1 MAAEGPTSRAVLRA
15 MLIAV
20 AVALSLYLVYLLRK
34 PISWLVIAAFLALA
48 AAGPVNFL
56 SRYMKRGIAIAV
68 TYILIIAIPLG
79 LIAGITPSVA
89 SQVEN
94 LINEAPQYAS
104 DVEDLVQSSEVLQS
118 LDQKYKVVTNLKQG
132 ARDLPNRLPDA
143 AGTLKDLGVGFLNS
157 IFAGITILV
166 LSIFMVG
173 GGPRWAR
180 QFIESQRPEHAERIE
195 RTLKRIGD
203 AVGNYVA
210 GAIIQATLAGVSA
223 FIVLTILGVPFA
235 APLALLV
242 AFFDLIPVVGASI
255 AGIAVGVLTL
265 FVHFPVATIV
275 WAGFVIGYQQVEN
288 YLIQPQIQKRASKI
302 EPFTVLVAV
311 LFGTA
316 LFGIIGAVLAIP
328 TAAAIQ
334 ITISEWR
341 DYQRSI
347 AAEEN
352 GTRNRSGGGSKG
364 SGGSTR
370 KRTPKKTS
378 GKRRAPA
385 KRKTRASG
393 KRTA

>member
-1 MAAEGPTSRAVLRA
+1 MATDGPTSKAVLKA
-15 MLIAV
+15 TLVAV
-20 AVALSLYLVYLLRK
+20 AVALALYLVYLLRK

-56 SRYMKRGIAIAV
+56 TRYMKRGIAITI

-89 SQVEN
+89 DQVEN
-94 LINEAPQYAS
+94 LVNEAPEYAR
-104 DVEDLVQSSEVLQS
+104 DVEDLVQSSELLQG
-118 LDQKYKVVTNLKQG
+118 LDQKYKIVTNLKEG
-132 ARDLPNRLPDA
+132 ANDLPDRLPDA
-143 AGTLKDLGVGFLNS
+143 AGTLKDLGVGFFNS
-157 IFAGITILV
+157 IFAGLTILV
-166 LSIFMVG
+166 LSVFMVA

-180 QFIESQRPEHAERIE
+180 QFVESQRPEHAERIE
-195 RTLKRIGD
+195 RTLKRIAD

-210 GAIIQATLAGVSA
+210 GAILQATLAGLSA

-255 AGIAVGVLTL
+255 AGVAVGVLTL
-265 FVHFPVATIV
+265 FVDWPLATIV
-275 WAGFVIGYQQVEN
+275 WAGFVIGYQQIEN

-341 DYQRSI
+341 DYQVSF
-347 AAEEN
+347 AA
-352 GTRNRSGGGSKG
+352 G
-364 SGGSTR
+364 
-370 KRTPKKTS
+370 KK
-378 GKRRAPA
+378 P
-385 KRKTRASG
+385 RASG
-393 KRTA
+393 KSSRSKSTPATKKRRRAGAKKVSARSKKGPTGKRSA

>member
-1 MAAEGPTSRAVLRA
+1 MAAEGPTTRAVLRA

-56 SRYMKRGIAIAV
+56 SRYMKRGLAIAV
-68 TYILIIAIPLG
+68 TYLLIISIPLG

-89 SQVEN
+89 NQVEN
-94 LINEAPQYAS
+94 LINEAPGYAT
-104 DVEDLVQSSEVLQS
+104 DVETFVQSSEFLQG
-118 LDQKYKVVTNLKQG
+118 LDEKYKVVNTIKQG
-132 ARDLPNRLPDA
+132 AKDLPNRLPDA

-157 IFAGITILV
+157 IFASLTILV

-180 QFIESQRPEHAERIE
+180 QFIESQRPEHAKRIE
-195 RTLKRIGD
+195 RTLKRIAD

-223 FIVLTILGVPFA
+223 FIVLTILDVPFA
-235 APLALLV
+235 APLALVV

-265 FVHFPVATIV
+265 FVNFPVATIV
-275 WAGFVIGYQQVEN
+275 WAGFVIGYQQIEN
-288 YLIQPQIQKRASKI
+288 YLIQPQIQRRASKI

-316 LFGIIGAVLAIP
+316 LFGIIGAILAIP

-334 ITISEWR
+334 ITIGEWR
-341 DYQRSI
+341 DYRASIIADEGKRKRKRS
-347 AAEEN
+347 AASKSKAKTAG
-352 GTRNRSGGGSKG
+352 GTRKAGSQASRSK
-364 SGGSTR
+364 STGR
-370 KRTPKKTS
+370 KR
-378 GKRRAPA
+378 AA
-385 KRKTRASG
+385 
-393 KRTA
+393 

>member
-1 MAAEGPTSRAVLRA
+1 MATDGPTSKAVLKA
-15 MLIAV
+15 TLVAV
-20 AVALSLYLVYLLRK
+20 AVALALYLVYLLRK

-56 SRYMKRGIAIAV
+56 TRYMKRGIAITI

-89 SQVEN
+89 DQVEN
-94 LINEAPQYAS
+94 LVNEAPEYAR
-104 DVEDLVQSSEVLQS
+104 DVEDLVQSSELLQG
-118 LDQKYKVVTNLKQG
+118 LDQKYKIVTNLKEG
-132 ARDLPNRLPDA
+132 ANDLPDRLPDA
-143 AGTLKDLGVGFLNS
+143 AGTLKDLGVGFFNS
-157 IFAGITILV
+157 IFAGLTILV
-166 LSIFMVG
+166 LSVFMVA

-180 QFIESQRPEHAERIE
+180 QFVESQRPEHAERIE
-195 RTLKRIGD
+195 RTLKRIAD

-210 GAIIQATLAGVSA
+210 GAILQATLAGLSA

-255 AGIAVGVLTL
+255 AGVAVGVLTL
-265 FVHFPVATIV
+265 FVDWPLATIV
-275 WAGFVIGYQQVEN
+275 WAGFVIGYQQIEN

-341 DYQRSI
+341 DYQASF
-347 AAEEN
+347 AA
-352 GTRNRSGGGSKG
+352 GKKPRASGESSGSKP
-364 SGGSTR
+364 
-370 KRTPKKTS
+370 TPATK
-378 GKRRAPA
+378 KRRRAGA
-385 KRKTRASG
+385 KKASARSKKGPTG

>member
-1 MAAEGPTSRAVLRA
+1 MATDGPTSKAVLKA
-15 MLIAV
+15 TLVAV
-20 AVALSLYLVYLLRK
+20 AVALALYLVYLLRK

-56 SRYMKRGIAIAV
+56 SRYMKRGIAITI

-89 SQVEN
+89 DQVEN
-94 LINEAPQYAS
+94 LVNEAPEYAR
-104 DVEDLVQSSEVLQS
+104 DVEDLVQSSELLQG
-118 LDQKYKVVTNLKQG
+118 LDQKYKIVTNLKEG
-132 ARDLPNRLPDA
+132 ANDLPDRLPDA
-143 AGTLKDLGVGFLNS
+143 TGTLKDLGVGFFNS
-157 IFAGITILV
+157 IFAGLTILV
-166 LSIFMVG
+166 LSVFMVA

-180 QFIESQRPEHAERIE
+180 QFVESQRPEHAERIE
-195 RTLKRIGD
+195 RTLKRIAD

-210 GAIIQATLAGVSA
+210 GAILQATLAGLSA
-223 FIVLTILGVPFA
+223 FVVLTILGVPFA

-255 AGIAVGVLTL
+255 AGVAVGVLTL
-265 FVHFPVATIV
+265 FVDWPLATIV
-275 WAGFVIGYQQVEN
+275 WAGFVIGYQQIEN
-288 YLIQPQIQKRASKI
+288 YLIQPQIQERASKI

-316 LFGIIGAVLAIP
+316 LFGVIGAVLAIP

-341 DYQRSI
+341 DYQASFVSDRKTRTSRKTSKSKSAPATKKRS
-347 AAEEN
+347 AARA
-352 GTRNRSGGGSKG
+352 T
-364 SGGSTR
+364 
-370 KRTPKKTS
+370 KKTS
-378 GKRRAPA
+378 ARGKKGP
-385 KRKTRASG
+385 TG

>member
-1 MAAEGPTSRAVLRA
+1 MAADGPTSKAVLKA
-15 MLIAV
+15 TLVAV
-20 AVALSLYLVYLLRK
+20 AVALALYLVYLLRK

-56 SRYMKRGIAIAV
+56 SRYMKRGIAITI

-89 SQVEN
+89 DQVEN
-94 LINEAPQYAS
+94 LVNEAPEYAK
-104 DVEDLVQSSEVLQS
+104 DVEDLVQSSELLQG
-118 LDQKYKVVTNLKQG
+118 LDQKYKIVTNLKEG
-132 ARDLPNRLPDA
+132 ANDLPDRLPDA
-143 AGTLKDLGVGFLNS
+143 AGTLKDLGVGFFNS
-157 IFAGITILV
+157 IFAGLTILV
-166 LSIFMVG
+166 LSVFMVA

-180 QFIESQRPEHAERIE
+180 QFVESQRPEHSERIE
-195 RTLKRIGD
+195 RTLKRIAD

-210 GAIIQATLAGVSA
+210 GAILQATLAGLSA
-223 FIVLTILGVPFA
+223 FVVLTILGVPFA

-255 AGIAVGVLTL
+255 AGVAVGVLTL
-265 FVHFPVATIV
+265 FVDWPLATIV
-275 WAGFVIGYQQVEN
+275 WAGFVIGYQQIEN

-341 DYQRSI
+341 DYQASFTSDRKTRTSRKASKSKSAPAKKKRS
-347 AAEEN
+347 AARA
-352 GTRNRSGGGSKG
+352 T
-364 SGGSTR
+364 
-370 KRTPKKTS
+370 KKTS
-378 GKRRAPA
+378 ARGKRSSA
-385 KRKTRASG
+385 G

>member
-1 MAAEGPTSRAVLRA
+1 MTVEGPTTKAVLRA

-56 SRYMKRGIAIAV
+56 SRYMKRGLAITI
-68 TYILIIAIPLG
+68 TYILIIAVPLG

-89 SQVEN
+89 HQVEN

-104 DVEDLVQSSEVLQS
+104 DVEDFVQSSDFLQG
-118 LDQKYKVVTNLKQG
+118 LDKKYKVVTTLKQS
-132 ARDLPNRLPDA
+132 ANDLPKHLPDA

-157 IFAGITILV
+157 IFAGLTILV

-195 RTLKRIGD
+195 RTLKRIAD

-223 FIVLTILGVPFA
+223 FIVLTILGIPFA
-235 APLALLV
+235 APLALVV
-242 AFFDLIPVVGASI
+242 AFFDLIPVVGATI
-255 AGIAVGVLTL
+255 AGVAVGVLTL
-265 FVHFPVATIV
+265 FVDFPVATIV
-275 WAGFVIGYQQVEN
+275 WAVFVIGYQQIEN

-311 LFGTA
+311 LFGTV

-334 ITISEWR
+334 ITVSEWR
-341 DYQRSI
+341 DYRASI
-347 AAEEN
+347 AADEKPKRRTAKST
-352 GTRNRSGGGSKG
+352 TRAKG
-364 SGGSTR
+364 KAAAKKPAR
-370 KRTPKKTS
+370 KRT
-378 GKRRAPA
+378 A
-385 KRKTRASG
+385 
-393 KRTA
+393 

>member
-1 MAAEGPTSRAVLRA
+1 MAVEGPTSKAVLRA

-20 AVALSLYLVYLLRK
+20 AVALSLYLIYLLRK
-34 PISWLVIAAFLALA
+34 PISWLIIAAFLALA

-56 SRYMKRGIAIAV
+56 SRYMKRGFAITI
-68 TYILIIAIPLG
+68 TYILIISVPLG

-89 SQVEN
+89 NQVEN

-104 DVEDLVQSSEVLQS
+104 DVENLVQSSDLLQD
-118 LDQKYKVVTNLKQG
+118 LDKKYKVVTNLKEG
-132 ARDLPNRLPDA
+132 ANDLPKRLPDA

-157 IFAGITILV
+157 IFAGLTILV

-180 QFIESQRPEHAERIE
+180 QFIESQRPEHAKRIE
-195 RTLKRIGD
+195 RTLKRIAD

-235 APLALLV
+235 APLALIV

-255 AGIAVGVLTL
+255 AGVAVGLLTL
-265 FVHFPVATIV
+265 FVNFPVATIV
-275 WAGFVIGYQQVEN
+275 WAAFVIGYQQIEN

-311 LFGTA
+311 LFGTV

-341 DYQRSI
+341 DYRASIEADEKPKRRTKASTAKAKTRSP
-347 AAEEN
+347 A
-352 GTRNRSGGGSKG
+352 
-364 SGGSTR
+364 
-370 KRTPKKTS
+370 KKKS
-378 GKRRAPA
+378 AKKPAGKRAA
-385 KRKTRASG
+385 
-393 KRTA
+393 

>member
-1 MAAEGPTSRAVLRA
+1 MAAEGPTTRAVLRA

-56 SRYMKRGIAIAV
+56 SRYMKRGFAIAI
-68 TYILIIAIPLG
+68 TYVLIISIPLG

-89 SQVEN
+89 NQVEN
-94 LINEAPQYAS
+94 LINEAPGYAT
-104 DVEDLVQSSEVLQS
+104 DVESFVQSSEFLQG
-118 LDQKYKVVTNLKQG
+118 LDEKYRVVNTLKEG
-132 ARDLPNRLPDA
+132 AKDLPNRLPDA

-157 IFAGITILV
+157 IFASLTILV

-180 QFIESQRPEHAERIE
+180 QFVESQRPEHAARIE
-195 RTLKRIGD
+195 RTLKRIAD

-255 AGIAVGVLTL
+255 AGVAVGVLTL
-265 FVHFPVATIV
+265 FVHFPVATII
-275 WAGFVIGYQQVEN
+275 WAGFVIGYQQIEN

-316 LFGIIGAVLAIP
+316 LFGIIGAILAIP

-341 DYQRSI
+341 DYQASI
-347 AAEEN
+347 AAEEKAPRRKRSPKSKSAG
-352 GTRNRSGGGSKG
+352 GTRGKQAARKPKSRSK
-364 SGGSTR
+364 SGRGRET
-370 KRTPKKTS
+370 T
-378 GKRRAPA
+378 
-385 KRKTRASG
+385 G

>member
-1 MAAEGPTSRAVLRA
+1 MAVEGPTSKAVLRA

-20 AVALSLYLVYLLRK
+20 AVALSLYLIYLLRK

-56 SRYMKRGIAIAV
+56 SRYMKRGFAIAI
-68 TYILIIAIPLG
+68 TYILIISIPLG

-89 SQVEN
+89 NQVEN

-104 DVEDLVQSSEVLQS
+104 DVEDLVQSSDLLQG
-118 LDQKYKVVTNLKQG
+118 LDKKYKVVTNLKEG
-132 ARDLPNRLPDA
+132 ANDLPKRLPDA

-157 IFAGITILV
+157 IFAGLTILV

-195 RTLKRIGD
+195 RTLKRIAD

-235 APLALLV
+235 APLALVV

-255 AGIAVGVLTL
+255 AGVAVGLLTL
-265 FVHFPVATIV
+265 FVNFPVATIV
-275 WAGFVIGYQQVEN
+275 WAIFVIGYQQIEN

-341 DYQRSI
+341 DYRASI
-347 AAEEN
+347 EADEKPKRRTKA
-352 GTRNRSGGGSKG
+352 
-364 SGGSTR
+364 STT
-370 KRTPKKTS
+370 KAKTKSPAKKKPAKKPA
-378 GKRRAPA
+378 GKRAA
-385 KRKTRASG
+385 
-393 KRTA
+393 

>member
-1 MAAEGPTSRAVLRA
+1 MATDGPTSKAVLKA
-15 MLIAV
+15 TLVAV
-20 AVALSLYLVYLLRK
+20 AVALALYLMYLLRK

-56 SRYMKRGIAIAV
+56 SRYMKRGIAIAI

-89 SQVEN
+89 DQVEN
-94 LINEAPQYAS
+94 LVNEAPEYAR
-104 DVEDLVQSSEVLQS
+104 DVEDLVQSSELLQG
-118 LDQKYKVVTNLKQG
+118 LDQKYKIVTNLKEG
-132 ARDLPNRLPDA
+132 ANDLPDRLPDA
-143 AGTLKDLGVGFLNS
+143 AGTLKDLGVGFFNS
-157 IFAGITILV
+157 IFAGLTILV
-166 LSIFMVG
+166 LSVFMVA

-180 QFIESQRPEHAERIE
+180 QFVESQRPEHAERIE
-195 RTLKRIGD
+195 RTLKRIAD

-210 GAIIQATLAGVSA
+210 GAILQATLAGLSA

-255 AGIAVGVLTL
+255 AGVAVGVLTL
-265 FVHFPVATIV
+265 FVDWPLATIV
-275 WAGFVIGYQQVEN
+275 WAGFVIGYQQIEN

-302 EPFTVLVAV
+302 EPFTVLMAV

-341 DYQRSI
+341 DYQASF
-347 AAEEN
+347 AA
-352 GTRNRSGGGSKG
+352 G
-364 SGGSTR
+364 
-370 KRTPKKTS
+370 KK
-378 GKRRAPA
+378 P
-385 KRKTRASG
+385 RASG
-393 KRTA
+393 KSSGSRSTPATKKRSPSRAKKKASARGKRGPTGKRTA

>member
-1 MAAEGPTSRAVLRA
+1 MAVEGPTSKAVLRA

-20 AVALSLYLVYLLRK
+20 AVALSLYLIYLLRK

-56 SRYMKRGIAIAV
+56 SRYMKRGFAITI
-68 TYILIIAIPLG
+68 TYILIISIPLG

-89 SQVEN
+89 NQVEN

-104 DVEDLVQSSEVLQS
+104 DVEDLVQSSDLLQG
-118 LDQKYKVVTNLKQG
+118 LDKKYKVVTNLKEG
-132 ARDLPNRLPDA
+132 ANDLPKRLPDA

-157 IFAGITILV
+157 IFAGLTILV

-195 RTLKRIGD
+195 RTLKRIAD

-235 APLALLV
+235 APLALVV

-255 AGIAVGVLTL
+255 AGVAVGLLTL
-265 FVHFPVATIV
+265 FVNFPVATIV
-275 WAGFVIGYQQVEN
+275 WAIFVIGYQQIEN

-341 DYQRSI
+341 DYRASI
-347 AAEEN
+347 EADEKPKRRTKA
-352 GTRNRSGGGSKG
+352 
-364 SGGSTR
+364 STT
-370 KRTPKKTS
+370 KAKTKSPAKKKPAKKPA
-378 GKRRAPA
+378 GKRAA
-385 KRKTRASG
+385 
-393 KRTA
+393 

>member
-1 MAAEGPTSRAVLRA
+1 MAADGPTSKAVLKA
-15 MLIAV
+15 TLVAV
-20 AVALSLYLVYLLRK
+20 AVALALYLVYLLRK

-56 SRYMKRGIAIAV
+56 SRYMKRGIAITI

-89 SQVEN
+89 DQVEN
-94 LINEAPQYAS
+94 LVNEAPEYAR
-104 DVEDLVQSSEVLQS
+104 DVEDLVQSSELLQG
-118 LDQKYKVVTNLKQG
+118 LDQKYKIVTNLKEG
-132 ARDLPNRLPDA
+132 ANDLPDRLPDA
-143 AGTLKDLGVGFLNS
+143 AGTLKDLGVGFFNS
-157 IFAGITILV
+157 IFAGLTILV
-166 LSIFMVG
+166 LSVFMVA

-180 QFIESQRPEHAERIE
+180 QFVESQRPEHAERIE
-195 RTLKRIGD
+195 RTLKRIAD

-210 GAIIQATLAGVSA
+210 GAILQATLAGLSA

-255 AGIAVGVLTL
+255 AGVAVGVLTL
-265 FVHFPVATIV
+265 FVDWPLATIV
-275 WAGFVIGYQQVEN
+275 WAGFVIGYQQIEN

-341 DYQRSI
+341 DYQASF
-347 AAEEN
+347 AA
-352 GTRNRSGGGSKG
+352 G
-364 SGGSTR
+364 
-370 KRTPKKTS
+370 KK
-378 GKRRAPA
+378 P
-385 KRKTRASG
+385 RASG
-393 KRTA
+393 KSSGSKSTPATKKRRRAGAKKVSGRGKKGPTGKRTA